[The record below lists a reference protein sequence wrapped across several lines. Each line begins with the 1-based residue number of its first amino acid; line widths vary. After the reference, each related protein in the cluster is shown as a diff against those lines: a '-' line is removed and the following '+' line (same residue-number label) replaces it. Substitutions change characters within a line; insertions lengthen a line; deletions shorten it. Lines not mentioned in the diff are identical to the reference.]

1 VETFPVTHTIDSA
14 TSNVK
19 NSALHAIVWGG
30 LACGILDITS
40 ALVGYGMVGVKPIRI
55 LQSVASGW
63 MGPAAFQGGVP
74 TAVLGTAFHFLI
86 AFTAAA
92 VYYLASRKLTF
103 MRTQTLL
110 SGILYGEAVFFFM
123 HFVVLPLSHARHS
136 PMSLALPFLVA
147 GPLGHP
153 FFVGL
158 PIAYAIR
165 RYAS

>member
-1 VETFPVTHTIDSA
+1 MSPNHEPVTPGNNTF
-14 TSNVK
+14 K
-19 NSALHAIVWGG
+19 AIFWGG
-30 LACGILDITS
+30 LACGILDISS
-40 ALVGYGMVGVKPIRI
+40 ALVSYGLIGVKPIRI

-74 TAVLGTAFHFLI
+74 TAALGIGFHFLI
-86 AFTAAA
+86 AFTAAT

-103 MRTQTLL
+103 MRERPVLA
-110 SGILYGEAVFFFM
+110 GILYGEAVFFFM
-123 HFVVLPLSHARHS
+123 HFVVIPLSHARQS

-158 PIAYAIR
+158 PIALAVR
-165 RYAS
+165 RYAR